1 MTENQIVK
9 VNVEPMKITL
19 NTLIRVN
26 APADPYEAAL
36 YYGAMAGL
44 LHNLSNDFRV
54 ESESRISAIRE
65 VNPSSD
71 RWELVG
77 TPRNESAVLYDRL
90 RDEQPD
96 LWFDCLTI
104 SATNAVRLLGGD
116 DAIKKLIIKKRGRDD
131 FVINSS
137 LTLGTARKK
146 LTKAKQAEYIKTET
160 HITDYQIVPKTPAI
174 KEATK

>member
-1 MTENQIVK
+1 MTENQIV
-9 VNVEPMKITL
+9 NVEPMKLTL

-36 YYGAMAGL
+36 YYGAMTEL
-44 LHNLSNDFRV
+44 LKNLCNDCRV
-54 ESESRISAIRE
+54 ESESRISAIR
-65 VNPSSD
+65 VKNPSSD

-90 RDEQPD
+90 RDEQPK

-104 SATNAVRLLGGD
+104 TAANAVRLLGGD
-116 DAIKKLIIKKRGRDD
+116 DEIKKLIIKKRGRDD

-137 LTLGTARKK
+137 LTLGTARKH
-146 LTKAKQAEYIKTET
+146 LTKQQQEEYIKTET
-160 HITDYQIVPKTPAI
+160 HITDYKIVPKTPKL
-174 KEATK
+174 KEGK